1 LFWQEGAPT
10 ILQSLYRRVGS
21 KLKQIYRSPVTWPY
35 PCFNGC
41 KYSIIIKNI
50 TFLGRMQILGD
61 QGFRCPAFALQA
73 TAGRCQVLE
82 DRWQMT
88 ENRRPPFAQRA
99 SEGRQMTEGE
109 DSNLWRKAHRV
120 DNSEK
125 SNALPFAV
133 KSEIRNPKSKI
144 ATYPPATIGIR
155 YTSASSGIIVLSKL
169 GRET

>member
-1 LFWQEGAPT
+1 
-10 ILQSLYRRVGS
+10 
-21 KLKQIYRSPVTWPY
+21 
-35 PCFNGC
+35 
-41 KYSIIIKNI
+41 
-50 TFLGRMQILGD
+50 MQILGD